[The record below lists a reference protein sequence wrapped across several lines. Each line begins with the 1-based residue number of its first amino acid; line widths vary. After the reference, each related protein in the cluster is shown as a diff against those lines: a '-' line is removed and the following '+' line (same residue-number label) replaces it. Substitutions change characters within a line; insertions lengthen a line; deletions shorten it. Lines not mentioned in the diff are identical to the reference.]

1 MKRREFIAGLGGAA
15 AAWPA
20 VARAQQ
26 RAMPVIGFL
35 SSQSP
40 DGFSEPL
47 RGFRKGLK
55 EVGFVE
61 GENLTVEFRWA
72 ENREELLPAL
82 VADLVRRQ
90 VVLIAAMGT
99 ISALAAKAATTTIPI
114 VFNVGDD
121 PVRLGLV
128 AAITEETLRDLEI
141 ADRGMK
147 LQIQVL
153 TRQQQSRDQ
162 RGFRSHRT

>member
-26 RAMPVIGFL
+26 QAMPVIGFL

-55 EVGFVE
+55 EAGFVE

-90 VVLIAAMGT
+90 VVAIAAMET
-99 ISALAAKAATTTIPI
+99 ISALAAKGCAT
-114 VFNVGDD
+114 
-121 PVRLGLV
+121 LL
-128 AAITEETLRDLEI
+128 
-141 ADRGMK
+141 
-147 LQIQVL
+147 
-153 TRQQQSRDQ
+153 
-162 RGFRSHRT
+162 